1 MWYFFFLWCILLW
14 FLFLVSFFSRL
25 RASFFVNPLH
35 FFSFTATC
43 FSYSELLAPPTM
55 HLTFVLSLHFTLPF
69 FLLVLYSSLVPILR
83 SSLLLPFCHVLKF
96 PGAWLPR
103 SLRNNEE
110 GIMEGKEA
118 WGRSANPL
126 MVEERRRTRHWL
138 ASVDI
143 FIPRSLDF
151 YAHFSYLFL
160 SSAWNP
166 SVLRSLLCVVAVAME
181 TAGD

>member
-1 MWYFFFLWCILLW
+1 MWYFFFLWYIFLW
-14 FLFLVSFFSRL
+14 FLFLVSFFRG
-25 RASFFVNPLH
+25 FVLFSWIH
-35 FFSFTATC
+35 SIFFFSFTTTC

-55 HLTFVLSLHFTLPF
+55 HFTLVLSLPFTLPF

-96 PGAWLPR
+96 PGARLPR

-110 GIMEGKEA
+110 GIMEGKKA

-126 MVEERRRTRHWL
+126 VVEERRRTRHWL

-151 YAHFSYLFL
+151 YTHFSYLFF
-160 SSAWNP
+160 
-166 SVLRSLLCVVAVAME
+166 V
-181 TAGD
+181 